1 MIFISDPHVH
11 ADGFMRLL
19 TAADLLRLTH
29 AIARCQEML
38 HLGSFSD
45 LWTGHRAKGLD
56 GIRSGATLIFPS
68 GDVIGL
74 SRDYQRAKHFA
85 ADRMS

>member
-1 MIFISDPHVH
+1 MIIISDPHVH

-29 AIARCQEML
+29 AIARWQEMP
-38 HLGSFSD
+38 HLGSIWD
-45 LWTGHRAKGLD
+45 LWAVHRAKGLD
-56 GIRSGATLIFPS
+56 GIGSGVTLIFPS